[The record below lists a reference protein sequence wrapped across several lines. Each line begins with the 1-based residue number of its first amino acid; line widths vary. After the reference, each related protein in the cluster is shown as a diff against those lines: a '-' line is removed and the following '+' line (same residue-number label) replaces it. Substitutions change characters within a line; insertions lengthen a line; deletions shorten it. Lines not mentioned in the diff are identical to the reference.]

1 LYNSL
6 IEFSVPMKL
15 VGLIKMYLN
24 EMYSAVQEGKH
35 FFDMFP
41 IKIFFKKKD
50 MVYRHG
56 FSTLL

>member
-1 LYNSL
+1 
-6 IEFSVPMKL
+6 MKL

-41 IKIFFKKKD
+41 IKIFFLKKGYGLSPWLFNFALG
-50 MVYRHG
+50 MQLGG
-56 FSTLL
+56 FR